1 MSCSL
6 EEPRQGAAASTIRP
20 RASRL
25 RRALQPL
32 AAFVL
37 GTTVLLVLLELGLRV
52 TGAFAPPPDL
62 PGMARLA
69 ELEEATS
76 RVLCVGDSYTYGIGA
91 SEGMDYPR
99 QLEAALNGR
108 LGPEERVAVVNAG
121 IAGANSSM
129 MLEALPGFLAAVE
142 PDLVV
147 LLAGTAN
154 ATNCYGFQ
162 GGRPSE
168 GPRARLERALFDVR
182 VYRLWHLVRNHM
194 GLGRA
199 RTLAAVPTGV
209 DGAVAGYLLW
219 ARERTRL
226 GGGLGSLS
234 PGFLEG
240 AELLRL
246 GRFDRAAE
254 LFRVELEREPERSDL
269 LWGLGMASWGQR
281 RKHEARAWFQQAI
294 RTEPS
299 DPNPYCA
306 LAELYVDWERI
317 PGPREGAWRP
327 IEEARDE
334 LQRCLEVE
342 PGSSCCAWMLAM
354 VERSLGDDAAGLA
367 ALDRCLEVAPSD
379 ARCAAYLTEWMRQPT
394 WREPAL
400 AILSRAARVS
410 PVAQETLEVLQLE
423 DQDRAIRAWLLRDL
437 NAIVDLAQAHGARVI
452 VQNYPQGNTPYSAL
466 PRVATQRGLPFLD
479 HREAFR
485 LAARQGR
492 DLLIQ
497 DGHCNDEGYGLMA
510 ERLAEAIVEQGLLA
524 R

>member
-154 ATNCYGFQ
+154 ATNYYGFQ

-240 AELLRL
+240 AISWPLRL
-246 GRFDRAAE
+246 ATPASIAPLSCSGSSWSVSRSAA
-254 LFRVELEREPERSDL
+254 
-269 LWGLGMASWGQR
+269 
-281 RKHEARAWFQQAI
+281 
-294 RTEPS
+294 T
-299 DPNPYCA
+299 CC
-306 LAELYVDWERI
+306 
-317 PGPREGAWRP
+317 GAWAWRAGASVASTRP
-327 IEEARDE
+327 A
-334 LQRCLEVE
+334 
-342 PGSSCCAWMLAM
+342 PGSSRPSGPSPPIPTPTAPW
-354 VERSLGDDAAGLA
+354 RSCTWTGSAS
-367 ALDRCLEVAPSD
+367 RAPG
-379 ARCAAYLTEWMRQPT
+379 
-394 WREPAL
+394 REPGG
-400 AILSRAARVS
+400 
-410 PVAQETLEVLQLE
+410 P
-423 DQDRAIRAWLLRDL
+423 
-437 NAIVDLAQAHGARVI
+437 
-452 VQNYPQGNTPYSAL
+452 
-466 PRVATQRGLPFLD
+466 
-479 HREAFR
+479 
-485 LAARQGR
+485 
-492 DLLIQ
+492 
-497 DGHCNDEGYGLMA
+497 
-510 ERLAEAIVEQGLLA
+510 
-524 R
+524 